1 MLIDHIGYV
10 FFPKMM
16 AFRIIGR
23 LAFPIFAYMI
33 AEGYRKTS
41 DITNYLGRLFL
52 FALLSQL
59 PFMYAFSTSGLE
71 LNVFFTLAM
80 GLYAIYTYDKH
91 KKIYIVVIIAVACQL
106 VNTDYGAF
114 GVLLVFVFNRYHE
127 DFFGMVKSVVILTTV
142 FQGLEG
148 ILVYFNTP
156 QSVLKINLIWT
167 LVIQPMSL
175 LSLILIRFYNGERG
189 LKLKYLFY
197 GFYPVHLG
205 IIALIKYL

>member
-10 FFPKMM
+10 FFPRMM

-41 DITNYLGRLFL
+41 DITNYMGRLFL
-52 FALLSQL
+52 FAFISQL
-59 PFMYAFSTSGLE
+59 PYVYAFSTRELD

-80 GLYAIYTYDKH
+80 GLYALYIYDKE
-91 KKIYIVVIIAVACQL
+91 KKLYIVVIIAAACQL

-114 GVLLVFVFNRYHE
+114 GVLLVFLFNRYHD
-127 DFFGMVKSVVILTTV
+127 DFKSMVKSIIILTAV
-142 FQGLEG
+142 YQGLEG
-148 ILVYFNTP
+148 LMFYFTIP
-156 QSVLKINLIWT
+156 QTELTLYLTWA
-167 LVIQPMSL
+167 LVIQPIAL
-175 LSLILIRFYNGERG
+175 LSLILIKFYNGEKG

-197 GFYPVHLG
+197 AFYPVHLG